1 MIGGKSVL
9 ELAVVTAG
17 ALGFVTLLVVVQAKS
32 RGRTRAEILRACGLV
47 WGAVALTLGVA
58 WLLDA
63 WTGGGLFDVQLG
75 GGARV
80 VTGSLGRGRT
90 AVVVALLAV
99 LIGLYVAAIT
109 AVRRLL
115 APDPALTV
123 GAGDEPGGEA
133 Q

>member
-17 ALGFVTLLVVVQAKS
+17 TLGFVTLLVGIQAKS

-63 WTGGGLFDVQLG
+63 WTGGGLFDVRLA

-80 VTGSLGRGRT
+80 VTGSLGRGR
-90 AVVVALLAV
+90 AAGVVALLIMLVA
-99 LIGLYVAAIT
+99 LYVAAIT